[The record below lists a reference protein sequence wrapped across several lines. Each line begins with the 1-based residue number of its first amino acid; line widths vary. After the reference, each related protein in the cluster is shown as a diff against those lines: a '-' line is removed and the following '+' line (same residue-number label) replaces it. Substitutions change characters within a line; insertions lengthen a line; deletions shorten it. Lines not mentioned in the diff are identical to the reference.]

1 MDRGQD
7 RDDWFSGIE
16 AEEREAPGGAEA
28 DHPVEDWL
36 RPSEPPPRPR
46 LAAIDRRVPILAALA
61 IVLVL
66 AVLAAAGVF
75 SSGSRTPIPPV
86 TSTPTVGT
94 QTTQTTTTQTQALP
108 APNISLAPGDQGP
121 QVEVLQRALGSLGFS
136 TGKVDGNYGPKTKA
150 AVKRFQR
157 SVRLT
162 ADGIV
167 GPKTRAA
174 LAAALRRS

>member
-16 AEEREAPGGAEA
+16 SEERQAADGSEA
-28 DHPVEDWL
+28 DLPVEEDWL
-36 RPSEPPPRPR
+36 RPPEPPPRPR
-46 LAAIDRRVPILAALA
+46 LATIDRRVPILAALA

-75 SSGSRTPIPPV
+75 SSSHKPSPPGV
-86 TSTPTVGT
+86 TSTPATTPTV
-94 QTTQTTTTQTQALP
+94 TTTPQAGSLP
-108 APNISLAPGDQGP
+108 APTVSLKSGDSGA
-121 QVEVLQRALGSLGFS
+121 QVKVLQRALTSLGFS
-136 TGKVDGNYGPKTKA
+136 TGKIDGNYGPKTQA

-157 SVRLT
+157 SARLK

-167 GPKTRAA
+167 GPKTLSA
-174 LAAALRRS
+174 LAAALRSS